1 MVWLMNSNCMEDN
14 YITASLD
21 RARVVTK
28 IRGTPIKCATG
39 TIKKT
44 VHLVV

>member
-1 MVWLMNSNCMEDN
+1 MKSNCMEDN
-14 YITASLD
+14 YITASLE

-28 IRGTPIKCATG
+28 IRGTPMKRATG

>member
-1 MVWLMNSNCMEDN
+1 MKSNCMEDN
-14 YITASLD
+14 YITASLE
-21 RARVVTK
+21 RARVVAK

-39 TIKKT
+39 TIKQT

>member
-1 MVWLMNSNCMEDN
+1 MLWLMKSNCMEDN

-28 IRGTPIKCATG
+28 IRGTPIKCAAG